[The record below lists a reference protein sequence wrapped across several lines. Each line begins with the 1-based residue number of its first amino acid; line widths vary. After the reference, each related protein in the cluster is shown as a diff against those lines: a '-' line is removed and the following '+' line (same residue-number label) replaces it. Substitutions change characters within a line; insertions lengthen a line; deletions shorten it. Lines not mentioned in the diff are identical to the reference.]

1 MFLRNLKHDT
11 ILRGDFNI
19 DTIKDSKENLDF
31 ENLLLAYDFKR
42 QKSDPSRVTPTSA
55 TCIDHISISYQM
67 NTETIKKT
75 ISDHYTVWEQYLV
88 YQEKISKN

>member
-1 MFLRNLKHDT
+1 MQAIEHLLMFLRNLKHDT

-19 DTIKDSKENLDF
+19 DTIKDSKEKLDF
-31 ENLLLAYDFKR
+31 ENLLLAYDFKQ

-67 NTETIKKT
+67 NTETIKTT
-75 ISDHYTVWEQYLV
+75 ISDHYTV
-88 YQEKISKN
+88 